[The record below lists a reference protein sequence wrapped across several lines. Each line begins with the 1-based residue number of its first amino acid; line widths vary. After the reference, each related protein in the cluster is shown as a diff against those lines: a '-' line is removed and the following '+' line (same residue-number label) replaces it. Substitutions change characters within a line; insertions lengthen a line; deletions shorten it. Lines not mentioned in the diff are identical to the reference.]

1 METSRK
7 ERIGTGGRTCRK
19 DGEVETS
26 NGKTVAPKLVSAR
39 GLGVQENMRRFAK
52 GDKSNASQH
61 GSEASIPGVPSRHT
75 PVLEDSS

>member
-7 ERIGTGGRTCRK
+7 EKIDTGGRACRK

-26 NGKTVAPKLVSAR
+26 IGKTVAPKLVSAR
-39 GLGVQENMRRFAK
+39 GLGVQENMRRLAK

-61 GSEASIPGVPSRHT
+61 GREASIPGVPSRHT
-75 PVLEDSS
+75 PVLEGSS